1 MRRLLLL
8 ALLAPGL
15 AAATTLD
22 FTLAGNPVGTNTFE
36 IGADGTFKSDTQL
49 AIGPT
54 KISSI
59 LTGVMTKGKVTQFTL
74 EEVAGP
80 QNGKIEWKNGKVT
93 IWANGKQAR
102 DPFNFTPTSPAL
114 FSNYHPQMTQTLL
127 ANFPQGGKATMT
139 DTNSLTTIPVDLKVE
154 PMTAELKSGAAS
166 LRRVRITLNGIEVV
180 FAAQVTENT
189 IVGMQVAAQQFFA
202 VARGYEGVFVD
213 PLSKYPELSQ
223 PTHKTVA
230 ETRVR
235 APMRDGRNMMMDIT
249 RPVGEGKHPV
259 ILVRTPYGRASQMT
273 VLGEFYAK
281 RGYAVVVQDV
291 RGTGGSDGQF
301 DPFNTNVADGKDTL
315 DWLVQQPWCDGNVGM
330 IGGSYLGSVQ
340 WAAAVS
346 HHPALKAIIPQVS
359 PPEPTKNVPWDH
371 GAFMLAGGVWWSR
384 IVKDRQADMAMASRG
399 ITNVKPFLT
408 LPLSKVDDKMFGENV
423 PFFDL
428 WLRRPFAKDWKGAFT
443 TDQVSKVK
451 IPVLHVSGLWDGDG
465 IGTKLHWEAIRR
477 NGGRNQWMIF
487 GPWEHGFNI
496 KTRLGDQD
504 YGSGSVLELD
514 SVYLRFFDTHLKG
527 KSVAWE
533 KQPRVRFFETG
544 ANRWHEGSDW
554 PLPQAKPMT
563 LYLGGTSA
571 NGHKGKGQ
579 LVATAG
585 SSSRDR
591 YVYDPNKVKLPTTAF
606 ETDSGKAKLTMA
618 PNSIQGESL
627 VYRSA
632 PFTKATSLT
641 GPLVADL
648 FVSTSVRD
656 ATFHATLFDEDTK
669 GNWTLVGQPGQRR
682 IGWKDGW
689 FGPVKPGEVRRIQIE
704 PWEFARQFKAG
715 HRLVFLLTSETFPNF
730 ARNPGT
736 GEPDATATKLLRATQ
751 TVYKGGARPS
761 KITLYRL
768 GAD

>member
-22 FTLAGNPVGTNTFE
+22 FTLAGNQVGTNTFE
-36 IGADGTFKSDTQL
+36 IAADGTFKSDSNL

-59 LTGVMTKGKVTQFTL
+59 LTGVMVKGKVTQFTL
-74 EEVAGP
+74 EEVAGTA
-80 QNGKIEWKNGKVT
+80 NGKIEWKNGKVT
-93 IWANGKQAR
+93 IWSGGKVAR
-102 DPFNFTPTSPAL
+102 EPFDFKPKSPAL
-114 FSNYHPQMTQTLL
+114 FSNYHPQMFRTLL
-127 ANFPQGGKATMT
+127 ANYPNGGKASMT
-139 DTNSLTTIPVDLKVE
+139 DTNSLTDIQIDLKVE
-154 PMTAELKSGAAS
+154 PMTAELKSGATS
-166 LRRVRITLNGIEVV
+166 LRRLRFTLNGIELI
-180 FAAQVTENT
+180 AAAHATENE
-189 IVGMQVAAQQFFA
+189 IVGMQVPAQAFMA
-202 VARGYEGVFVD
+202 IARGYEGVFVD

-223 PTHKTVA
+223 PTHKTLA
-230 ETRVR
+230 EKRVR

-249 RPVGEGKHPV
+249 RPEGDGKHPV
-259 ILVRTPYGRASQMT
+259 VLVRTPYGRASQIT

-281 RGYAVVVQDV
+281 RGYVVVVQDV

-315 DWLVQQPWCDGNVGM
+315 DWLVQQPWCDGSVGM

-340 WAAAVS
+340 WAAAVN

-359 PPEPTKNVPWDH
+359 PPEPTRNVPWDH

-384 IVKDRQADMAMASRG
+384 IVKDRQVNMAMAGQG
-399 ITNVKPFLT
+399 ISNPKPLMT
-408 LPLSKVDDKMFGENV
+408 MPLSKVDDAMFGENV

-428 WLRRPFAKDWKGAFT
+428 WLRRPFASDWKGSFT
-443 TDQVSKVK
+443 TDQVGKVK

-477 NGGRNQWMIF
+477 NGGKNQSMIF
-487 GPWEHGFNI
+487 GPWEHAFNI

-527 KSVAWE
+527 KSVGWD

-544 ANRWHEGSDW
+544 SNRWLEGNDW
-554 PLPQAKPMT
+554 PLPQAKPWT
-563 LYLGGTSA
+563 LYLAGTSA
-571 NGHKGKGQ
+571 NGAKGKG
-579 LVATAG
+579 LLAERAG
-585 SSSRDR
+585 SASRDR
-591 YVYDPNKVKLPTTAF
+591 YVYDPNKVAAPAQAF
-606 ETDSGKAKLTMA
+606 EVDSGKIKLTM
-618 PNSIQGESL
+618 PPSEVKQEML
-627 VYRSA
+627 VYRTA
-632 PFTKATSLT
+632 PFVKATSLS

-648 FVSTSVRD
+648 HVSTSVRD
-656 ATFHATLFDEDTK
+656 ATFHAMIFDEDPK
-669 GNWTLVGQPGQRR
+669 GNWTVVGAPGQRR

-704 PWEFARQFKAG
+704 PWSFARQFKAG
-715 HRLVFLLTSETFPNF
+715 HRLVFAIASDSFPSF

-736 GEPDATATKLLRATQ
+736 GEPDATATKMLRATQ
-751 TVYKGGARPS
+751 TVHKGGVRAS
-761 KITLYRL
+761 KITLYRISS
-768 GAD
+768 D